1 MIKVKKRKIL
11 LLPGDGI
18 GPEVIGEVRKIIN
31 WFNDKKSLDFEIDED
46 LAGGCSSVN
55 FRGIMAPKGTSPE
68 IIEYLAAK
76 VPLMF
81 NDKKT
86 LKQMK
91 KGGSPVRIMNRAEVQ
106 EMWKARK
113 VSLTKLLAGLKP

>member
-1 MIKVKKRKIL
+1 
-11 LLPGDGI
+11 
-18 GPEVIGEVRKIIN
+18 
-31 WFNDKKSLDFEIDED
+31 
-46 LAGGCSSVN
+46 
-55 FRGIMAPKGTSPE
+55 MAPKGTDPK
-68 IIEYLAAK
+68 IIEFLATK

-106 EMWKARK
+106 AMWKARK
-113 VSLTKLLAGLKP
+113 VSLTKLLAGLAP